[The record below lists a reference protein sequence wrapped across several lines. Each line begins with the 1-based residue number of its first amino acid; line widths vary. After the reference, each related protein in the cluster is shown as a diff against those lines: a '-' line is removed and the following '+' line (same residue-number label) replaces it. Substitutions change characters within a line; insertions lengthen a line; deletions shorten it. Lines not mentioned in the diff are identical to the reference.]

1 MMYHFLLNGDVK
13 TMLEM
18 LETIKELEDDA
29 NGHHEQ
35 WRHDM
40 IREGIDKAKK
50 EFEQALISLID
61 ERIKTIVGGTE

>member
-1 MMYHFLLNGDVK
+1 MEMSYYWLLDGNVK

-18 LETIKELEDDA
+18 IQTNKELEDDA

-50 EFEQALISLID
+50 EFEQALINLID
-61 ERIKTIVGGTE
+61 TSRKD